1 MNNNVLISKVS
12 LLLLLVPRWSL
23 SREVESRG
31 AVCVSTAVCR
41 RGGSDSEQTVVAS
54 KEAVGYRLADD
65 LNSTV
70 VIGSN

>member
-1 MNNNVLISKVS
+1 M
-12 LLLLLVPRWSL
+12 
-23 SREVESRG
+23 
-31 AVCVSTAVCR
+31 R
-41 RGGSDSEQTVVAS
+41 RGDSDSEQTVVAS

>member
-1 MNNNVLISKVS
+1 M
-12 LLLLLVPRWSL
+12 
-23 SREVESRG
+23 
-31 AVCVSTAVCR
+31 AQCVCQ
-41 RGGSDSEQTVVAS
+41 RGGSGGGDSDSEQTVVAS

>member
-1 MNNNVLISKVS
+1 MVS
-12 LLLLLVPRWSL
+12 VEGSLVSWRS
-23 SREVESRG
+23 
-31 AVCVSTAVCR
+31 VCVSAAAAAATAI
-41 RGGSDSEQTVVAS
+41 A

>member
-1 MNNNVLISKVS
+1 MVS
-12 LLLLLVPRWSL
+12 VEGSLVSWRS
-23 SREVESRG
+23 
-31 AVCVSTAVCR
+31 VCVSAAAAAAA

-54 KEAVGYRLADD
+54 KEAEGYRLADD